1 MLASINYI
9 LKMISVCIIPM
20 ILLMFGK
27 EMLLAHNTFTDAV
40 VNTVSA
46 IIGMIPEGL
55 VLMASMVLA
64 VSVIRLATN
73 KTLAQDLYC
82 VETLARVDVL
92 CLDKTGTITE
102 GRMEVSDVI
111 SLDGNDHEKALCTQ
125 RQYAA
130 RSRGRRIARK
140 YNSCG
145 ACKNHRLHKKRSP
158 CNAEI
163 FCGAGR

>member
-27 EMLLAHNTFTDAV
+27 EMLLAHSTFTDAV

-102 GRMEVSDVI
+102 GRSRRLYL
-111 SLDGNDHEKALCTQ
+111 SALPPTV
-125 RQYAA
+125 
-130 RSRGRRIARK
+130 
-140 YNSCG
+140 
-145 ACKNHRLHKKRSP
+145 H
-158 CNAEI
+158 
-163 FCGAGR
+163 